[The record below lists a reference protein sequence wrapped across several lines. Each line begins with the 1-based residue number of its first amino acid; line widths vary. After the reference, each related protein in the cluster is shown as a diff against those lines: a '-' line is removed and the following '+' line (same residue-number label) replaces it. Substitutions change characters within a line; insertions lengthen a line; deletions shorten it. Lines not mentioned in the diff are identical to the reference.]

1 MEKIPYKT
9 SFSNLPPPFWYSL
22 ISPKERKKR
31 KEMAGS
37 LAVAVLPSGHE
48 EKLVTAIREQWEVEY
63 SRFFGY
69 PPAASTCP
77 DLVPLPPYL
86 RNRRPLGTWLTS
98 SSPALLRLF
107 VLRSRSGVVLTVYC
121 GDKMQN
127 REPRL
132 LRKITTGFET
142 LGLISSIMLQEE
154 HYVSKLHISWPQVSC
169 VSGFPAR
176 GTRAV
181 LVSYRDSAGEIQKFA
196 LRFSTLHETEAF
208 ISALKE
214 ILKGESETEPLSSG
228 FGSAISSQSEFVS
241 SNRPPYRAS
250 QGSMFMIPAPV
261 VDYTPELPASSNSK
275 TEQQTFIQ
283 ETAPFHKFESNF
295 AAFPPSF
302 TSLLTDYCPL
312 ADLAADATECEEGQ
326 LKSQIAKY
334 MEDSSF
340 QDMLVKVEKVINEMG
355 DDLTL

>member
-1 MEKIPYKT
+1 
-9 SFSNLPPPFWYSL
+9 
-22 ISPKERKKR
+22 
-31 KEMAGS
+31 MAGS

-48 EKLVTAIREQWEVEY
+48 EKLVTAIRVQWEVEY

-86 RNRRPLGTWLTS
+86 RNRRPQGTWLTS
-98 SSPALLRLF
+98 SSPALLRLV
-107 VLRSRSGVVLTVYC
+107 VLRSSSGVVLTVYC
-121 GDKMQN
+121 GDKM
-127 REPRL
+127 
-132 LRKITTGFET
+132 
-142 LGLISSIMLQEE
+142 QEE

-196 LRFSTLHETEAF
+196 LRFSTLDETEAF

-214 ILKGESETEPLSSG
+214 ILKGESESEPLSSG
-228 FGSAISSQSEFVS
+228 VGSAISSQSEFVS

-250 QGSMFMIPAPV
+250 QGSMFMTPAPV
-261 VDYTPELPASSNSK
+261 VDYTPELTASSNSK
-275 TEQQTFIQ
+275 TEQRTFIQ
-283 ETAPFHKFESNF
+283 ETASIHKFESNF

-312 ADLAADATECEEGQ
+312 ADLAAADATECEAGQ
-326 LKSQIAKY
+326 LKSQIVKY

-340 QDMLVKVEKVINEMG
+340 QDMLIKVEKVINEMG
-355 DDLTL
+355 DDLTP